1 MIDEKLIF
9 TNSRGQSI
17 SFGNAA
23 PFILLNHDGTGG
35 VQADIQRQKSPFQD
49 GVSYIDTVMQ
59 ERPINFQLVIMASNQ
74 NELFQL
80 RSKLVSV
87 LNPKFGEGK
96 LVYQRGEMKHEIKA
110 AVELAPVF
118 PNGEENR
125 GATFQVALVSLLCPS
140 PFWEDMNEENYK
152 LEDFVGN
159 FRFSFRFPVR
169 FSTRGDARTLLNKGD
184 VPTPIHVEFRGRA
197 VNPKITNMNTG
208 EFIKVNR
215 EIPEGYKLILDTAFG
230 DKRVEIVAP
239 DGVVENAFHYID
251 LESTFFSLDVGETR
265 FGFISES
272 GRPEV
277 YVKYKH
283 RYVGV

>member
-1 MIDEKLIF
+1 MAEKITF
-9 TNSRGQSI
+9 INSRGQSI
-17 SFGNAA
+17 ELTNRR
-23 PFILLNHDGTGG
+23 PFLLESVDGKGD
-35 VQADIQRQKSPFQD
+35 VQADIQTSKAPFQD
-49 GVSYIDTVMQ
+49 GNTFIDALLQ
-59 ERPINFQLVIMASNQ
+59 PRPISLQIAILESSRDGLSEKRQFLST
-74 NELFQL
+74 LF
-80 RSKLVSV
+80 
-87 LNPKFGEGK
+87 NPKLGEGK
-96 LVYQRGEMKHEIKA
+96 LIYENGSTKREIQAVSENVPIFPLGTDNKGHWYQR
-110 AVELAPVF
+110 
-118 PNGEENR
+118 
-125 GATFQVALVSLLCPS
+125 ATVNLLCPS
-140 PFWEDMNEENYK
+140 PFWEDINSENYK